1 MKFEQDLIKL
11 LTDKKLSNSSIITYI
26 KILRKLNNN
35 KPLQNIVF
43 LKDSKKIIED
53 IKHYKTTTQRNI
65 LITIVSALKV
75 LQKTTDYKKY
85 YDLMINK
92 TKEINSLPKNEKTET
107 QSKNWIEWAD
117 VLTIYNNL
125 KSKLKFS
132 KIVTEDQFT
141 NLFNYFILSLY
152 VLIPPR
158 RNKDYL
164 LMKITNNDTSNVN
177 YNYLDLK
184 KKQFIFNVFKTSKK
198 DGQLI
203 INIPEDLFTIIKLY
217 IKYHPLKHLLKKE
230 NISLLVKYD
239 GEPYKLENS
248 ITRILNKIFNKK
260 IGASMLRHIYLSSK
274 YKNIIKE
281 QELDS
286 KNMSHNLLTQKD
298 YIKI

>member
-35 KPLQNIVF
+35 KPLQNIIF
-43 LKDSKKIIED
+43 LKDSNKIIEE

-75 LQKTTDYKKY
+75 LQKPTEYKKY

-107 QSKNWIEWAD
+107 QAKNWMEWTD
-117 VLTIYNNL
+117 ILTIYNNL

-132 KIVTEDQFT
+132 KIISEDQFI

-164 LMKITNNDTSNVN
+164 LMKITNNDTSNIN

-203 INIPEDLFTIIKLY
+203 INIPEDLFIIIKLY
-217 IKYHPLKHLLKKE
+217 IKYHQLKHLLKKE
-230 NISLLVKYD
+230 NISLLVKYN
-239 GEPYKLENS
+239 GESYKLENS

-260 IGASMLRHIYLSSK
+260 IGASMIRHIYLSSK

-281 QELDS
+281 QEQDS